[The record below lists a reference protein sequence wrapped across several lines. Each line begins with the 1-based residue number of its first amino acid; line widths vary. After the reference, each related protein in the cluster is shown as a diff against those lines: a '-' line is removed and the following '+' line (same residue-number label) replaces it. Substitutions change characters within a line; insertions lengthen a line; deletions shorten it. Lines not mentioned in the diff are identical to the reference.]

1 MNTPPN
7 TKYRQ
12 VDLNAVRGIPSLK
25 AAMDPII
32 QNAIKKRTAVKAPG
46 DTWLA
51 IIDPREKE
59 PATITENNRIDKC
72 PK

>member
-1 MNTPPN
+1 
-7 TKYRQ
+7 
-12 VDLNAVRGIPSLK
+12 
-25 AAMDPII
+25 MDPII
-32 QNAIKKRTAVKAPG
+32 QNAIRKRTAVKAPG

-59 PATITENNRIDKC
+59 PATSTENNSIDKC